1 WSSWYPGADPGGGG
15 YIAQRMMSAK
25 NESHSLFATLWFTIA
40 HYCLRP
46 WPWIIVALGALI
58 LLPRLS
64 TEQITDQKVITEY
77 QEAFVLYN
85 DAKSEDLEFN
95 QVTSDPKLLEQLER
109 FNDKQFYEAYE
120 NTVDPGKMYPKLMV
134 MYLPAGILGLMIAVF
149 LAAYMSTISSQLN
162 WGTSY
167 IINDF
172 YRRFIKKNA
181 SEKHYVLVSRL
192 SIILMMIFALLI
204 TKYVLTTI
212 SGAWEF
218 IINASAGLG
227 AVLILR
233 WYWWRVNA
241 WSEISAMIAPLII
254 YPIAHYG
261 FGLNSPITLYPTVIG
276 TTLVWLVVTFLTKP
290 DTKETLQKFYKKV
303 HPGGRGWIKIAK
315 ENPEVKADSGY
326 GKLFVNWICGVIL
339 VYAFL
344 FATGK
349 IIFKD
354 YLIGFVALSVG
365 VIASLVIYFNI
376 RKNK

>member
-1 WSSWYPGADPGGGG
+1 
-15 YIAQRMMSAK
+15 
-25 NESHSLFATLWFTIA
+25 
-40 HYCLRP
+40 
-46 WPWIIVALGALI
+46 
-58 LLPRLS
+58 
-64 TEQITDQKVITEY
+64 
-77 QEAFVLYN
+77 
-85 DAKSEDLEFN
+85 
-95 QVTSDPKLLEQLER
+95 TSDPKLLEQLER

-261 FGLNSPITLYPTVIG
+261 FGLQSPLTLYPTVIG
-276 TTLVWLVVTFLTKP
+276 TTIVWLVVTFLTSP
-290 DTKETLQKFYKKV
+290 ERKETLQKFYRKV
-303 HPGGRGWIKIAK
+303 HPGGWGWKKIAS
-315 ENPEVKADSGY
+315 ENPEVKADKGY

-344 FATGK
+344 FATGR

-354 YLIGFVALSVG
+354 YLVGFIALLIG
-365 VIASLVIYFNI
+365 VIASLVIYLNI
-376 RKNK
+376 RTNKTKTKFKA